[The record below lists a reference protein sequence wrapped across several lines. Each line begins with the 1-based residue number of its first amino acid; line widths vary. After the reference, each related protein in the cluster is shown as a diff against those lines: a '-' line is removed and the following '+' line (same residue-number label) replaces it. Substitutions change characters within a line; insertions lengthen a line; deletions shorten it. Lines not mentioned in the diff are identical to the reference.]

1 MWSIKRFLKK
11 SMKPTQSEV
20 VETFK
25 SSFESDNAIDMAID
39 VTDLA
44 IDKFIDS
51 DAINGVPV
59 IGLLNASY
67 KVYKNVQAYRL
78 AKKVYLFLYHTNE
91 LKIEQKRQFV
101 EDYIESNQEDGID
114 ALLSVID
121 QLDNQNKVEILANL
135 LKAKIEGKISIFEFN
150 RLVSCLQRVPFS
162 DINRLKDYM
171 EDHYEP
177 GVTEVLYAA
186 GFLYLSHED
195 FENSTNEYKLNHNG
209 VQLLKYGIGHEVEMP
224 TDFKVK
230 RLSFVTTEEV
240 DDIIDEKIEGS
251 KPRLEDETLIFPDGT
266 KSGKNE
272 DDGQFL
278 YDLARGK

>member
-1 MWSIKRFLKK
+1 MRFLRKYKK
-11 SMKPTQSEV
+11 LTHSEV

-39 VTDLA
+39 VTDLT

-78 AKKVYLFLYHTNE
+78 AKKVYLFLYHTNM
-91 LKIEQKRQFV
+91 LKLEQKRQFV
-101 EDYIESNQEDGID
+101 EDYIESNKEDGID

-121 QLDNQNKVEILANL
+121 QLDNQNKVEIMANL
-135 LKAKIEGKISIFEFN
+135 LKAKIEEKITIFEFN

-162 DINRLKDYM
+162 DINKLKDYT
-171 EDHYEP
+171 EDYYEP
-177 GVTEVLYAA
+177 DVAEVLYAA

-195 FENSTNEYKLNHNG
+195 FENGTNEYKLNHNG
-209 VQLLKYGIGHEVEMP
+209 VLLLRFGIGHEVEMP
-224 TDFKVK
+224 TDFKVN
-230 RLSFVTTEEV
+230 RQPLATAEDI
-240 DDIIDEKIEGS
+240 DDIFDEKIEGS
-251 KPRLEDETLIFPDGT
+251 KPRLEDETLILPDGT
-266 KSGKNE
+266 KSGKN
-272 DDGQFL
+272 
-278 YDLARGK
+278 

>member
-1 MWSIKRFLKK
+1 MCIKRFSRK
-11 SMKPTQSEV
+11 SKKPTHSEV

-51 DAINGVPV
+51 EAINGVPV
-59 IGLLNASY
+59 VGLLNASY
-67 KVYKNVQAYRL
+67 KIYKNVHAYRL
-78 AKKVYLFLYHTNE
+78 AKKVYLFLYHTNA
-91 LKIEQKRQFV
+91 LKLEQKRQFV
-101 EDYIESNQEDGID
+101 EDYIESNKEDGID

-121 QLDNQNKVEILANL
+121 QLDNQNKVVIMSNL
-135 LKAKIEGKISIFEFN
+135 LKAKIEEKITIFEFN

-162 DINRLKDYM
+162 DINKLKDYT
-171 EDHYEP
+171 EDYYEP
-177 GVTEVLYAA
+177 GVAEVLYTA

-195 FENSTNEYKLNHNG
+195 FENCTNEYKLNHNG
-209 VQLLKYGIGHEVEMP
+209 VLFLRFGIGYGVEMP

-230 RLSFVTTEEV
+230 RLSFVTTGEV
-240 DDIIDEKIEGS
+240 DDIFDEKIEGS

-266 KSGKNE
+266 KSRKNE